1 MCLLLI
7 RSAVSLV
14 GTRESLADVEDFR
27 PISKRSIIHR
37 KQVCRQHPTLVR
49 HCIRGRGEDCGGAKI
64 CCGVPGDTQEGEEED
79 EWADTVDIGDN
90 KGRVLAL
97 VSKINDDV
105 SAIQKQNDE
114 LENVRRGLEKDKR
127 KVRATSMRVVNVL
140 PTAVKFRD
148 KKRSFCRSFARQCC
162 SVQRPACWHK
172 HSLMFSGLYFWPW
185 QYHKI
190 CMQPW

>member
-1 MCLLLI
+1 M
-7 RSAVSLV
+7 
-14 GTRESLADVEDFR
+14 
-27 PISKRSIIHR
+27 
-37 KQVCRQHPTLVR
+37 
-49 HCIRGRGEDCGGAKI
+49 
-64 CCGVPGDTQEGEEED
+64 
-79 EWADTVDIGDN
+79 DIGDN